1 MTSLEIKSFRKK
13 YLLTQSNFADLFGMS
28 FRSIQRYE
36 KGESK
41 QPKII
46 SVMLNCFETSKDF
59 RAEIINLNKDKHFV
73 KKLFKQSKLINI
85 N

>member
-1 MTSLEIKSFRKK
+1 MTNLEIKSFRKK

-28 FRSIQRYE
+28 FRSVQRYE
-36 KGESK
+36 KGSK

-46 SVMLNCFETSKDF
+46 SMMLNCFETSKDF
-59 RAEIINLNKDKHFV
+59 RAEMINLNSDKPFV
-73 KKLFKQSKLINI
+73 KKLLKQSKLINI